1 MPVHAGT
8 NGAAKPK
15 PVVIK
20 GFDAPHLRNDDEAVE
35 VLSFRDV
42 LPSDASW
49 LTEVRRFS
57 QF

>member
-1 MPVHAGT
+1 MPVHAVT

-20 GFDAPHLRNDDEAVE
+20 GFDAPHIRNDDEAVE

-49 LTEVRRFS
+49 LTEVRHS
-57 QF
+57 Y